1 MFACS
6 LIIILWLMTM
16 RCSKPGNTQM
26 LVLFKHTQNKD
37 KQWESK
43 QASCALFHTCAKLV
57 HYIPRHSWTIIPP
70 GPLHSWTIIPLDH
83 YTPGHS
89 WMIIFPGSLH
99 SGTAGPL
106 YPLAHYTAGPLYP
119 LAHYT
124 PRYSWPITLPDQLDY
139 QNSLNLQTWLLKCEV
154 YRIPS

>member
-6 LIIILWLMTM
+6 LINLLWLMTIT
-16 RCSKPGNTQM
+16 CSKRQHTNARTVQAHKTKTSNER
-26 LVLFKHTQNKD
+26 VNKHR
-37 KQWESK
+37 
-43 QASCALFHTCAKLV
+43 V
-57 HYIPRHSWTIIPP
+57 HCSTPVPSQSITFPDTAGRLY
-70 GPLHSWTIIPLDH
+70 PLAHYTAGRLYLPAH

-154 YRIPS
+154 SRILS